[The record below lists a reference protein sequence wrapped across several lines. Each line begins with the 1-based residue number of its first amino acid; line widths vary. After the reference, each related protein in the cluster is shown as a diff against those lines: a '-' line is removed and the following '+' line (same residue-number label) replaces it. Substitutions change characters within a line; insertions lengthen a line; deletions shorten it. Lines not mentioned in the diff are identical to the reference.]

1 MEDIISSSFNARGM
15 TLQLVKLSINIKI
28 GAKINIC
35 IFECV
40 GNIIS
45 LHINLNPSARGC
57 NKPLKP
63 TTLGPRLRWI
73 EAITLRSA
81 KVKYATPIKINII
94 LTKLP
99 IIVSTHPS
107 NQRNHLYL
115 AYFFS
120 SSAKRK

>member
-45 LHINLNPSARGC
+45 LHINLNPSAKGC

-63 TTLGPRLRWI
+63 TTFGPRR
-73 EAITLRSA
+73 R
-81 KVKYATPIKINII
+81 
-94 LTKLP
+94 
-99 IIVSTHPS
+99 
-107 NQRNHLYL
+107 
-115 AYFFS
+115 
-120 SSAKRK
+120 